1 MLVIGI
7 YVKST
12 NLIENSSGIGKHT
25 KGMIK
30 SLIRNK
36 KIKIVLFGSK
46 DLIISNDSPFKNLEF
61 FQIPINTKYLE
72 LSWKLFNYPF
82 VDQYLPKLDFI
93 YVPGEEL
100 VATKNIDV
108 YFTLHDVYQFLESP
122 YSLRKYLLYLR
133 YYKYL
138 KGTKK
143 IITVSSNSKNH
154 IIKNFKIQCKKIL
167 TLGNSI
173 GFSTTNCSPSNL
185 KLEQDYI
192 VIGGPINE
200 KKGGIN
206 IINLCRS
213 LKKRFP
219 KIKIF
224 ITGGISKKFIK
235 IFESLK
241 LSNTKVFLHNQLN
254 DQEMIKLLKNAI
266 CYLQMSKFEGFG
278 MMIIE
283 AMYLKTPTIIND
295 IPVLLDIT
303 AGNSIVCNNKNTN
316 EIINYIDK
324 LINDN
329 EYRYGYIQRAYLHS
343 KKFNWNNYSNKLVD
357 SMVLEKND

>member
-167 TLGNSI
+167 TL
-173 GFSTTNCSPSNL
+173 
-185 KLEQDYI
+185 
-192 VIGGPINE
+192 
-200 KKGGIN
+200 
-206 IINLCRS
+206 
-213 LKKRFP
+213 
-219 KIKIF
+219 
-224 ITGGISKKFIK
+224 
-235 IFESLK
+235 
-241 LSNTKVFLHNQLN
+241 
-254 DQEMIKLLKNAI
+254 
-266 CYLQMSKFEGFG
+266 
-278 MMIIE
+278 
-283 AMYLKTPTIIND
+283 
-295 IPVLLDIT
+295 
-303 AGNSIVCNNKNTN
+303 
-316 EIINYIDK
+316 EI
-324 LINDN
+324 
-329 EYRYGYIQRAYLHS
+329 A
-343 KKFNWNNYSNKLVD
+343 
-357 SMVLEKND
+357 